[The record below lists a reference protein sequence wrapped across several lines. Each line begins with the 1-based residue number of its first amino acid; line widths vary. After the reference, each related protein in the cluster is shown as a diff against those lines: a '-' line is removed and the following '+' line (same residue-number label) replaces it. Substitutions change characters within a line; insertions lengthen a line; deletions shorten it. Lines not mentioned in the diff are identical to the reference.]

1 MAIDL
6 GPGIDLGLGIDL
18 GKGIDLEGADVNL
31 SQVIPQQEPKGFF
44 ATLRNPIELM
54 RYESLPIAAYQ
65 YASGNTKEVQAK
77 KAQDFIQANPTLQG
91 TPEYMEAEAVL
102 ERYGYALSEQPFSL
116 EALQAAVKTNPGA
129 MAGEFV
135 NAFMA
140 DPYLLFTPYAL
151 GGNALTKFMQANN
164 ILAKVPRIQRGV
176 AIGTAAVPEAAAY
189 STVMQLG
196 EKGELDANRVAVET
210 AIGGAGALGL
220 GILWGGSMNIIGRN
234 TDEAKVTKET
244 MQYIQERA
252 SRGETEAIT
261 ELSDF
266 AIGPSG
272 IPNNFAKQL
281 DKNLNRIS
289 ENNSYSNKTTRAIQ
303 NEVEETIAENTN
315 KFINYNNETTLAKK
329 IYDKTVG
336 PVVATTV
343 FGTGGYIGT
352 GEKEGA
358 LYAGATAL
366 ALTSFGK
373 VSSAAFKRYKDVQA
387 GKNFVKNVVTQDD
400 FAVFRKEVK
409 DAGIKLDDTGIAP
422 QINFYRSNAAKRKDF
437 AELGELKRLIDLKGP
452 AISRYAIDGVDQF
465 VKVGNATSRR
475 LNQLFRKENPVTKD
489 RELHVLDWI
498 QGNKNIK
505 LSTDE
510 LRAATTAQNYFKQMH
525 KVISEDEDLLLRFRN
540 NYLPGFWQTSAFDSE
555 EAIMKQLQS
564 FLTESSSIQ
573 QYKGRLAAENSKLIN
588 SYAEGIAKGLKPRST
603 NLGDIIQVYNNA
615 VNKALAE
622 RRVVKLFYNTDING
636 RVTSKGDNY
645 KFMYDELP
653 TGVNAGDY
661 IKFRHPAF
669 EAHSPKNATTL
680 KDINAQIKQSDLPVK
695 DQYELKK
702 KLIDEAYADGRM
714 VEPFVFKEAAT
725 HLKFMFDA
733 TESKG
738 LHRAISNINFLQKR
752 FSVGYSFFHAA
763 ALMESMIFAGVGVTR
778 ALNVPISYFRPKQ
791 NSAKRMIN
799 EGGNF
804 DDYEAGL
811 KAGVIFSHP
820 DDIGHHAF
828 YDTVQGANR
837 LADRTGSPLVKWTV
851 DQGID
856 KLVTKPFKFID
867 DVTWD
872 HVYNSGK
879 LYTFQTARH
888 KLLKDPANKDIPL
901 VELNRK
907 AAKFTNDA
915 YGGLNWRQLYED
927 IENPIM
933 KSLTGKM
940 LTVSGRRNM
949 QLLMFAPDWT
959 IANLRILGN
968 ALPGFNKDPVARKL
982 YQAYAI
988 RAGLIYATFGSALQY
1003 MFTGK
1008 SLLENKDPTKIDLGN
1023 GDTMVW
1029 SKQLMEPLHWAVHP
1043 YKTLVSKQGSTLKLT
1058 QQLLFNKKFLTSPY
1072 PSPISEE
1079 DLFSLYR
1086 ARDYGE
1092 QIGKS
1097 FLPFAI
1103 RGVVEKLQKDD
1114 LHYQDAINVIIGQF
1128 GHPIY
1133 QEGRFNKYQGLNN
1146 IILD

>member
-6 GPGIDLGLGIDL
+6 GDGIDLGLGLDL
-18 GKGIDLEGADVNL
+18 GEGIDLDAGLVNPN
-31 SQVIPQQEPKGFF
+31 QIIPQQKSKGFF

-54 RYESLPIAAYQ
+54 RYESLPVAAYQ

-116 EALQAAVKTNPGA
+116 EALQAAIKTNPGA

-140 DPYLLFTPYAL
+140 DPYLLFAPYAL
-151 GGNALTKFMQANN
+151 GGNALAKFMQANN

-176 AIGTAAVPEAAAY
+176 AIGTVAVPEAAAY

-220 GILWGGSMNIIGRN
+220 GMLWGGSMNIIGRN
-234 TDEAKVTKET
+234 TDEARVTKET
-244 MQYIQERA
+244 MQALQERA
-252 SRGETEAIT
+252 NRGETEAIT

-315 KFINYNNETTLAKK
+315 KLINYNNETTLAKK

-373 VSSAAFKRYKDVQA
+373 VSSASFKRYKDVQA
-387 GKNFVKNVVTQDD
+387 GKNYVKNVVTQDD

-437 AELGELKRLIDLKGP
+437 AELGELKRLVDLKGP

-475 LNQLFRKENPVTKD
+475 LNQLFRKEHPIAKD

-510 LRAATTAQNYFKQMH
+510 LRAATTAQNYFRQMH

-669 EAHSPKNATTL
+669 EAHSPKNAATL
-680 KDINAQIKQSDLPVK
+680 KNINAQIKQSGLPVK

-702 KLIDEAYADGRM
+702 KLTEEAYADGRM

-778 ALNVPISYFRPKQ
+778 ALNVPISYFKPKQ

-837 LADRTGSPLVKWTV
+837 LADRIGSPLVKWTV
-851 DQGID
+851 DNGID

-907 AAKFTNDA
+907 AAQFTNDA

-927 IENPIM
+927 VENPIM
-933 KSLTGKM
+933 KSLAGKM

-1023 GDTMVW
+1023 GDTMVF

-1058 QQLLFNKKFLTSPY
+1058 EQLLFNKKFLTSPF

-1086 ARDYGE
+1086 ARDYGQ
-1092 QIGKS
+1092 QIGES
-1097 FLPFAI
+1097 FIPFSFRTPI
-1103 RGVVEKLQKDD
+1103 QQMMKDGV
-1114 LHYQDAINVIIGQF
+1114 HFQDAINYILGNF
-1128 GHPIY
+1128 GHPVY
-1133 QEGRFNKYQGLNN
+1133 PEGRRTKYYTGFN
-1146 IILD
+1146 

>member
-6 GPGIDLGLGIDL
+6 GDGINLGLGLDL
-18 GKGIDLEGADVNL
+18 GEGINLDAGLVNPN
-31 SQVIPQQEPKGFF
+31 QVIPQQEPKGFF

-54 RYESLPIAAYQ
+54 RYESLPVAAYQ
-65 YASGNTKEVQAK
+65 GLSGNTKEVQAK
-77 KAQDFIQANPTLQG
+77 KAQDFIQANPNLQG

-151 GGNALTKFMQANN
+151 GGNALAKFMQANN

-176 AIGTAAVPEAAAY
+176 AIGTAAVPEAAGY
-189 STVMQLG
+189 SYVMQ
-196 EKGELDANRVAVET
+196 KGERGEFDVNRLAVET

-220 GILWGGSMNIIGRN
+220 GMLWGGSMNIIGRS
-234 TDEAKVTKET
+234 TDEARVTKET
-244 MQYIQERA
+244 MQALQERA
-252 SRGETEAIT
+252 NRGETEAIT

-315 KFINYNNETTLAKK
+315 KLINYNNETTLAKK

-366 ALTSFGK
+366 ALTSFAK

-437 AELGELKRLIDLKGP
+437 AELGELKRLVDLKGP

-510 LRAATTAQNYFKQMH
+510 LRAATTAQNYFRQMH

-669 EAHSPKNATTL
+669 EAHSPKNAATL
-680 KDINAQIKQSDLPVK
+680 KDINAQIKQSDLPIK

-702 KLIDEAYADGRM
+702 KLIDEAYTDGRM

-851 DQGID
+851 NNGID

-907 AAKFTNDA
+907 AAQFTNDA

-933 KSLTGKM
+933 KSLAGKM

-1023 GDTMVW
+1023 GDTMVF

-1058 QQLLFNKKFLTSPY
+1058 EQLLFNKKFLTSPW

-1086 ARDYGE
+1086 ARDYGQ
-1092 QIGKS
+1092 QIGES
-1097 FLPFAI
+1097 FIPFSFRTPI
-1103 RGVVEKLQKDD
+1103 QQMMKDGV
-1114 LHYQDAINVIIGQF
+1114 HFQDAINYILGNF
-1128 GHPIY
+1128 GHPVY
-1133 QEGRFNKYQGLNN
+1133 PEGRRTKYYTGFN
-1146 IILD
+1146 

>member
-6 GPGIDLGLGIDL
+6 GDGIDLGLGLDL
-18 GKGIDLEGADVNL
+18 GEGINLDAGLVNPN
-31 SQVIPQQEPKGFF
+31 QVIQQQEPKGFF

-54 RYESLPIAAYQ
+54 RYESLPVAAYQ
-65 YASGNTKEVQAK
+65 YSTGNTKEVQAK

-102 ERYGYALSEQPFSL
+102 ERYGYALSEQPFSF
-116 EALQAAVKTNPGA
+116 EALQEAVKTNPGA

-151 GGNALTKFMQANN
+151 GGNALAKFMQANN

-189 STVMQLG
+189 SAVMQLG
-196 EKGELDANRVAVET
+196 EKGELDANRVAVES

-220 GILWGGSMNIIGRN
+220 GMLWGGSMNIIGKN
-234 TDEAKVTKET
+234 TDEAAQTKLRIE
-244 MQYIQERA
+244 
-252 SRGETEAIT
+252 
-261 ELSDF
+261 ELNRKAAGGDEGSIAELGDF
-266 AIGPSG
+266 KLNEKG
-272 IPNNFAKQL
+272 IPNNFDAQL
-281 DKNLNRIS
+281 NRNLNRLS
-289 ENNSYSNKTTRAIQ
+289 NDTSYSNKTVIAIQ
-303 NEVEETIAENTN
+303 NQVEDTIAENTN
-315 KFINYNNETTLAKK
+315 KLMNYNNETTLSKK
-329 IYDKTVG
+329 IYDKSIG

-352 GEKEGA
+352 GEKESA
-358 LYAGATAL
+358 VYAGATAL
-366 ALTSFGK
+366 GVTTFGK
-373 VSSAAFKRYKDVQA
+373 VASKAFKTYQNIKA
-387 GKNFVKNVVTQDD
+387 GKDFAKNVVTQDD
-400 FAVFRKEVK
+400 FKLFREEIKST
-409 DAGIKLDDTGIAP
+409 GIKIEGTGIAP
-422 QINFYRSNAAKRKDF
+422 HINFYRSNAARMKDF
-437 AELGELKRLIDLKGP
+437 SELGELKKLIDSKGP
-452 AISRYAIDGVDQF
+452 AISRYALDGADQF

-475 LNQLFRKENPVTKD
+475 LNQLYRKENPIAQN

-498 QGNKNIK
+498 QGNKKIK
-505 LSTDE
+505 LSSDE
-510 LRAATTAQNYFKQMH
+510 VKAASVAQNYFKQMH
-525 KVISEDEDLLLRFRN
+525 EVISEDPDLFLRFRH
-540 NYLPGFWQTSAFDSE
+540 NYLPGFWQGKALDSE
-555 EAIMKQLQS
+555 QTIIKQLES
-564 FLTESSSIQ
+564 YLTESSSVQ
-573 QYKGRLAAENSKLIN
+573 QYKGRFASENKKFIN
-588 SYAEGIAKGLKPRST
+588 SYADGIAAGLKPRTT
-603 NLGDIIQVYNNA
+603 NLGEIIQIYNNA

-622 RRVVKLFYNTDING
+622 RRIVKTLYNADING
-636 RVTSKGDNY
+636 RVTDKGIKY

-669 EAHSPKNATTL
+669 ESHSPKNALTL
-680 KDINAQIKQSDLPVK
+680 GNINKILKGENLPPK
-695 DQYELKK
+695 ESFELRN
-702 KLIDEAYADGRM
+702 KLIDDAYADGNM

-733 TESKG
+733 KESKG
-738 LHRAISNINFLQKR
+738 FHKAISNINFLQKR

-778 ALNVPISYFRPKQ
+778 ALNVPISYFKTKQ

-811 KAGVIFSHP
+811 KAGVVFSHP
-820 DDIGHHAF
+820 DDIGHHSF

-879 LYTFQTARH
+879 LYTFQTARQ
-888 KLLKDPANKDIPL
+888 KLLLDPANKDIPL

-927 IENPIM
+927 VENPIM
-933 KSLTGKM
+933 KSLAGKM
-940 LTVSGRRNM
+940 LTASGRRNM

-988 RAGLIYATFGSALQY
+988 RAGLIYATFGSAIQY

-1008 SLLENKDPTKIDLGN
+1008 SLLDNKDPTKIDLGN

-1058 QQLLFNKKFLTSPY
+1058 EQLLFNKKFLTSPY
-1072 PSPISEE
+1072 PSPISKE

-1133 QEGRFNKYQGLNN
+1133 PEGRFDKYPGLNIN
-1146 IILD
+1146 LD